1 MLSAKREK
9 KAEELGILRV
19 KQSKLP
25 SHIFRARDKKL
36 ALGERTALMGVVN
49 VTPDSFYEGSRYPEV
64 SEAVEVA
71 LALIEA
77 GADIVDI
84 GGESTRPGGQEVPV
98 SEELERVLPVLE
110 GVRARTEALLSIDT
124 KKAAV
129 AERALEAGADI
140 VNDVSAFGDDGMA
153 QVAARARAGVVLM
166 HMRGTPE
173 TMQRE
178 PVYEDVVG
186 EVKAYLRNAVER
198 AEAAGV
204 SGESILVDPGIGF
217 GKTLEHNLTLLR
229 ELSALAELGKPVLVG
244 TSRKSF
250 IGRLLSDT
258 SHDRIFGTAG
268 SVATAVLNGASVVRV
283 HDVHEM
289 SDVVTVVDAIR
300 TATGL
305 AQEVAP

>member
-1 MLSAKREK
+1 MGRREVERVS
-9 KAEELGILRV
+9 EERTSIQQFDV
-19 KQSKLP
+19 P
-25 SHIFRARDKKL
+25 SHIFHARDKRL
-36 ALGERTALMGVVN
+36 TLGERTALMGVVN
-49 VTPDSFYEGSRYPEV
+49 VTPDSFYEGSRYPEA
-64 SEAVEVA
+64 SEAIDVA
-71 LALIEA
+71 LGLIEA

-98 SEELERVLPVLE
+98 GEELERVLPVLE

-124 KKAAV
+124 KKTAV

-140 VNDVSAFGDDGMA
+140 INDVSAFGDDGMA

-178 PVYEDVVG
+178 PIYEDVGG
-186 EVKAYLRNAVER
+186 EVKAYLRNAVAR

-229 ELSALAELGKPVLVG
+229 ELGALAELGKPVLIG

-250 IGRLLSDT
+250 IGRLLPAT
-258 SHDRIFGTAG
+258 SEDRIFGTAA
-268 SVATAVLNGASVVRV
+268 SVAAAVLNGASVVRV
-283 HDVHEM
+283 HDVGKM
-289 SDVVTVVDAIR
+289 ADVVRVVDAIR
-300 TATGL
+300 AAAPVPEG
-305 AQEVAP
+305 VAR